1 MSGTVEL
8 DLSAR
13 PILLAIV
20 GKVDAL
26 PSEDTTLALLGS
38 GTLRVRDS
46 GELFLDRGSE
56 SSDVG
61 NLGEGDWFLAV
72 AVFDGDASQIHLIK
86 NDDGTWTEDTVDDG
100 GGAAT
105 SITDLVVA
113 GWDGSRVHATFVSD
127 VPPDIDTYR
136 DGLARRYEFKPEA
149 SQTGMVADTA
159 DIDGWKVLHDG
170 TTDYVLSVV
179 LQINEPGKDSITLLE
194 VLNDAENGG
203 VRWTW
208 DKTTDSLTVEIIG
221 TAGAFA
227 ETFDL
232 SLQASSR
239 MVVELRFTEGTGGA
253 AELYVNGA
261 SQGAFF
267 PDTFAYSAV
276 QQNGLRFGQDRG
288 WTFCEMRLTAGTAL
302 NTAALATKWNISV

>member
-1 MSGTVEL
+1 MAGSAEL
-8 DLSAR
+8 GLSAR
-13 PILLAIV
+13 PILLAFV

-26 PSEDTTLALLGS
+26 PEEDTTLAAVGA
-38 GTLRVRDS
+38 GRLRIRS
-46 GELFLDRGSE
+46 TGALFLDRGAE
-56 SSDVG
+56 SDDVG
-61 NLGEGDWFLAV
+61 EIEAGDWFLAI
-72 AVFDGDASQIHLIK
+72 AVFDGSSSQIHVIK
-86 NDDGTWTEDTVDDG
+86 DGESSWASDTVDDG
-100 GGAAT
+100 GGSPSEIAEL
-105 SITDLVVA
+105 LVG
-113 GWDGSRVHATFVSD
+113 GWAGSRVHATFVSD
-127 VPPDIDTYR
+127 VPSDIASYR
-136 DGLARRYEFKPEA
+136 EGLARYYGFQSLV
-149 SQTGMVADTA
+149 SQTGVVATTA

-194 VLNDAENGG
+194 VLNDAETGG
-203 VRWTW
+203 LRWEW
-208 DKTTDSLTVEIIG
+208 GKATDELTVTFIG
-221 TAGAFA
+221 TAGSFA

-239 MVVELRFTEGTGGA
+239 MVVELRFTEGAGGA